1 VSVVVAVIVG
11 GVEALG
17 LIAEKLDLQGG
28 FWSAVAG
35 LNANFGALGYLII
48 GIFAASWAASLLLYH
63 LKGYDRLE
71 RVQGD

>member
-1 VSVVVAVIVG
+1 
-11 GVEALG
+11 VETLG
-17 LIAEKLDLQGG
+17 LIAEKLNLHGG

-48 GIFAASWAASLLLYH
+48 GIFAASWVVSLLLYH

-71 RVQGD
+71 PVRGD